1 MSLLKRIPRV
11 VTVVAG
17 LLFVS
22 ACESLVV
29 SDPNDPDR
37 SRVLASAPSV
47 EALLAGGL
55 NGWMNIH
62 QGMDPDGALTTM
74 ADNYTA
80 SWNNYQM
87 RLYSSEP
94 RTSWQND
101 PAASAR
107 VEIEAYWYGY
117 YAALSSSNDVLGAI
131 RTGGLFNGNGD
142 SAMVENMA
150 ILVQGIAMSQLAL
163 NYDRGFVVDY
173 NADLATLALSTRQ
186 QMRDWALAK
195 LDTAAAMAAAN
206 TYTWPDAWTGGA
218 GCGGGEPRAHSS
230 ALCTNVEVAK

>member
-80 SWNNYQM
+80 SWNNFQM
-87 RLYSSEP
+87 RIYSSEP

-101 PAASAR
+101 PASSAK
-107 VEIEAYWYGY
+107 VEIESYWYGY
-117 YAALSSSNDVLGAI
+117 YAALSSANDVLAAI
-131 RTGGLFNGNGD
+131 RTQGLFAGNAD
-142 SAMVENMA
+142 SAMVENLA
-150 ILVQGIAMSQLAL
+150 LLLQGLTMGQLAL
-163 NYDRGFVVDY
+163 NYD
-173 NADLATLALSTRQ
+173 Q
-186 QMRDWALAK
+186 
-195 LDTAAAMAAAN
+195 
-206 TYTWPDAWTGGA
+206 
-218 GCGGGEPRAHSS
+218 
-230 ALCTNVEVAK
+230 

>member
-80 SWNNYQM
+80 SWNNFQM
-87 RLYSSEP
+87 RIYSSEP

-101 PAASAR
+101 PASSAK
-107 VEIEAYWYGY
+107 VEIESYWYAE
-117 YAALSSSNDVLGAI
+117 YASL
-131 RTGGLFNGNGD
+131 
-142 SAMVENMA
+142 
-150 ILVQGIAMSQLAL
+150 
-163 NYDRGFVVDY
+163 
-173 NADLATLALSTRQ
+173 
-186 QMRDWALAK
+186 
-195 LDTAAAMAAAN
+195 AAAN
-206 TYTWPDAWTGGA
+206 AALVPQKRRLRHGGKPRSDVAGHVGRHGGA
-218 GCGGGEPRAHSS
+218 ELRPGVRGR
-230 ALCTNVEVAK
+230 VQ